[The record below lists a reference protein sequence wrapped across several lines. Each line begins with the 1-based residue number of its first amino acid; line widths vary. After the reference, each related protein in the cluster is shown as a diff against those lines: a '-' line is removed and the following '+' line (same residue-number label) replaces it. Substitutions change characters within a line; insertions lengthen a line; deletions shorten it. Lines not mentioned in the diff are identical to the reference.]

1 MKMHNVFISYSTRET
16 GKAEAVRNILEKNGI
31 VCWMAPRDIPAGSNY
46 TEEIPAAIRGCQVF
60 LLILSQN
67 AQKSTWVP
75 RELETAVNCG
85 KVIIPFMVED
95 FQLNDEF
102 NFLLGAKHRYAAYQ
116 NNAEIMKVLVE
127 RIRAIIGEKPWAAE
141 IVKQPHQEMQ
151 VNEEKR
157 TAETVHTVEK
167 KQVQWSEQISEPSM
181 VEVSEEMTHCP
192 ICGKKLKQIVKPYRG
207 EDEKKAATKCI
218 VLWCIPVLLLSI
230 ILMSAAGIGFGVL
243 IGGIWAAI
251 DMADAKVIELRQKKG
266 IYPFTALKC
275 KKCKKQYVRKAV

>member
-85 KVIIPFMVED
+85 KVVIPFMVED

-102 NFLLGAKHRYAAYQ
+102 NFLIGAQQRYAAYQ
-116 NNAEIMKVLVE
+116 NNAEIMRILIE
-127 RIRAIIGEKPWAAE
+127 RIRAIIGGGPIVVPPGPGKRQVRWLEKE
-141 IVKQPHQEMQ
+141 
-151 VNEEKR
+151 
-157 TAETVHTVEK
+157 TATPVVESNGI
-167 KQVQWSEQISEPSM
+167 QY
-181 VEVSEEMTHCP
+181 CP
-192 ICGKKLKQIVKPYRG
+192 FCGKTLMRIIKPYSG
-207 EDEKKAATKCI
+207 KEEKKAAGRGRVIGTIFGI
-218 VLWCIPVLLLSI
+218 VVAVLVVIMGGMIGVGILLGI
-230 ILMSAAGIGFGVL
+230 IVGLMFGEMFAVT
-243 IGGIWAAI
+243 
-251 DMADAKVIELRQKKG
+251 KVIELRQKNG
-266 IYPFTALKC
+266 ILIFTKLKC
-275 KKCKKQYVRKAV
+275 IKCKKQFSRKEE

>member
-102 NFLLGAKHRYAAYQ
+102 NFLLAAKHRYAAYQ
-116 NNAEIMKVLVE
+116 NNAEIMQILIE
-127 RIRAIIGEKPWAAE
+127 RIRAIIGG
-141 IVKQPHQEMQ
+141 EMPEP
-151 VNEEKR
+151 VHTAEEKR
-157 TAETVHTVEK
+157 EQPSEK
-167 KQVQWSEQISEPSM
+167 KPESSLVEISDKTP
-181 VEVSEEMTHCP
+181 HCP
-192 ICGKKLKQIVKPYRG
+192 VCGRELIQKMKP
-207 EDEKKAATKCI
+207 
-218 VLWCIPVLLLSI
+218 
-230 ILMSAAGIGFGVL
+230 
-243 IGGIWAAI
+243 I
-251 DMADAKVIELRQKKG
+251 DGKDI
-266 IYPFTALKC
+266 
-275 KKCKKQYVRKAV
+275 